1 MHLLHSIFTFCFN
14 LIYLALACHTFN
26 ISQLAYGIQ
35 VPDRFELSLYTGVKD
50 LVHLDQSYN
59 EITRNKIIPFT
70 TIDTSNSQ
78 ELRIAGLTSGLTF
91 DTIGTIIYFKNTV
104 SKLIVLTPPFK
115 GLIGKRIP
123 IFDSTKPAQI
133 TWEEFITK
141 EFGLP
146 SAKKEIG
153 GFDGDIFF
161 YEWGDIEFNKSGF
174 RKLHLYTDKSI
185 KKYREL
191 TKPKSTSLF

>member
-1 MHLLHSIFTFCFN
+1 MNLIHSVFKFCFK

-26 ISQLAYGIQ
+26 ISQLAYGIK
-35 VPDRFELSLYTGVKD
+35 VPNRFQLSLYTGVKD

-59 EITRNKIIPFT
+59 EIIRNKFIPFT
-70 TIDTSNSQ
+70 TIETSNSP
-78 ELRIAGLTSGLTF
+78 ELMIAGLTSGLSFT
-91 DTIGTIIYFKNTV
+91 DIGTKIYFKNTV
-104 SKLIVLTPPFK
+104 SKLIILSPPFT

-123 IFDSTKPAQI
+123 IFDTNKP
-133 TWEEFITK
+133 TELSWEKFITK

-146 SAKKEIG
+146 TAKKEIG

-161 YEWGDIEFNKSGF
+161 YAWGDVQFDKNGF
-174 RKLHLYTDKSI
+174 KKLHLYTDKSI

-191 TKPKSTSLF
+191 AKPTSTSLF